1 MQWEHYELD
10 LLDEKDKRS
19 IYKESTETRGGF
31 CDSLHTICI
40 SGTFL
45 LRHKN
50 GGGGGNYLN
59 QTRKLITGIRANT
72 YFDVDMN

>member
-10 LLDEKDKRS
+10 LLGEKDKRS

-50 GGGGGNYLN
+50 GGVTIYL
-59 QTRKLITGIRANT
+59 IST

>member
-10 LLDEKDKRS
+10 LLAEKEKRS
-19 IYKESTETRGGF
+19 IYKESTETRGDF

-50 GGGGGNYLN
+50 RGGNYLN
-59 QTRKLITGIRANT
+59 QASKLITGIRANI
-72 YFDVDMN
+72 

>member
-10 LLDEKDKRS
+10 LLGEKEKRS
-19 IYKESTETRGGF
+19 IYKESTETRGDF

-50 GGGGGNYLN
+50 RGGGGCV
-59 QTRKLITGIRANT
+59 TI
-72 YFDVDMN
+72 

>member
-50 GGGGGNYLN
+50 GGGV
-59 QTRKLITGIRANT
+59 II
-72 YFDVDMN
+72 

>member
-10 LLDEKDKRS
+10 LLGEKDKRS

-50 GGGGGNYLN
+50 RGV
-59 QTRKLITGIRANT
+59 II
-72 YFDVDMN
+72 